1 MSRSYKKSPV
11 AIAGEDMSQKK
22 TANKRVRKLPLS
34 TTLKGKQY
42 KKVFN
47 SWDIKDWVFYEKE
60 PLSEMDW
67 DTKKHYKMK

>member
-22 TANKRVRKLPLS
+22 AANKRVRKIPFSS
-34 TTLKGKQY
+34 TPKGKQY
-42 KKVFN
+42 KKVFS
-47 SWDIKDWVFYEKE
+47 SWIIKDWTNFTTE

-67 DTKKHYKMK
+67 DTKKDYKMK